1 MFSRKNINSKNT
13 MKHFI
18 LPFLC
23 LVIASISFGNAY
35 ANSQLANPFLGMW
48 GLDVEG
54 GGVGW
59 LHVHEEKGFLDA
71 ELLWIGGSVLPV
83 DNVYLA
89 DENTLVVTR
98 TNTSKKSDDRIHTLT
113 HTLRIEKAGD
123 NLKGTMTG
131 PGRTGEYQTKFTGQP
146 MPSLPD
152 KPDLSKIT
160 YGEPIAL
167 FNGKDLSGWEL
178 LNPNQKNG
186 FNVENG
192 VLVNDPVQPE
202 SGDRVSYGNIR
213 TQQEFEDFNLT
224 LEVNVPE
231 GSNSGVYLRG
241 MYEIQVVDSYGKPLD
256 SHNMGALYSRI
267 TPTVAAE
274 KPAGEWQSMDITL
287 VNRHITVILNGEK
300 IIDNEPALGPTG
312 GAISKDVLSPG
323 PIYLQGDHGKVS
335 FRNIVLKP
343 VE

>member
-1 MFSRKNINSKNT
+1 
-13 MKHFI
+13 MKFI
-18 LPFLC
+18 LSILM
-23 LVIASISFGNAY
+23 LLIAGTSFGKA
-35 ANSQLANPFLGMW
+35 ANDRFENPFLGQW
-48 GLDVEG
+48 GLEIEG

-59 LHVHEEKGFLDA
+59 LHVHEEEGFLDA

-83 DNVYLA
+83 ANVYLA

-98 TNTSKKSDDRIHTLT
+98 STTARRSEERNHTIT
-113 HTLRIEKAGD
+113 HTLRIKKSGD
-123 NLKGTMTG
+123 TLSGTMSG
-131 PGRTGEYQTKFTGQP
+131 PGRSGEYRTDFKGSR
-146 MPSLPD
+146 MPPLPE
-152 KPDLSKIT
+152 KPDLSKVNF
-160 YGEPIAL
+160 GAPIKL
-167 FNGKDLSGWEL
+167 FNGKDLDGWEL

-186 FNVENG
+186 FIVENG

-202 SGDRVSYGNIR
+202 SGERVSYGNIR
-213 TQQEFEDFNLT
+213 TKQEFEDFNIT

-241 MYEIQVVDSYGKPLD
+241 MYEIQVVDSYGKSLD

-267 TPTVAAE
+267 TPQTAAE
-274 KPAGEWQSMDITL
+274 KPAGEWQTMDISL
-287 VNRHITVILNGEK
+287 VDRHITVILNGEK

-343 VE
+343 VEKTSP